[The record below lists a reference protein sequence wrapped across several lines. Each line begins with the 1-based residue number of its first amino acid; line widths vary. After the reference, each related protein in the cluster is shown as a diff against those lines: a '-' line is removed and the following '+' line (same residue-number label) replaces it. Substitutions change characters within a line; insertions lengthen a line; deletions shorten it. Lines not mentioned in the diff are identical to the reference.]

1 MVSLR
6 LWLMP
11 CCWPLKVLF
20 PEIPLDAKSLT
31 FDPFRN
37 YPTLSPSDLPA
48 DMPTDY
54 RMQLRSLLSYVP
66 PISTI
71 TNLVTAHRDASGHL
85 VLGSSVLNR
94 PWEWIENL
102 GEVPV
107 PDTKRD
113 NDDDG
118 DARVRHPIRNSA
130 SLSLDLFNARATGD
144 GIISSAIGDDPRIE
158 ANIRSFEDG
167 LSAESVFKRD
177 WRETRIELEDDI
189 VVGGSANRAEEVDEL
204 SGLPSF
210 PRTTDR
216 RSASH
221 SRRPSPTSSVRSH
234 KTRSTNPSI
243 APSSARSSP
252 LQPPPLPRL
261 SNSSSG
267 EPTVIDVD
275 APSAV
280 PATTRSTAIDL
291 ASSTRRTSK
300 RKLSNSDDEVE
311 IIEGPVP
318 ATAAGP
324 SRAGK
329 KPKGKTTAKTRA
341 KKR

>member
-1 MVSLR
+1 MAPTSTVS
-6 LWLMP
+6 
-11 CCWPLKVLF
+11 
-20 PEIPLDAKSLT
+20 
-31 FDPFRN
+31 
-37 YPTLSPSDLPA
+37 
-48 DMPTDY
+48 
-54 RMQLRSLLSYVP
+54 
-66 PISTI
+66 
-71 TNLVTAHRDASGHL
+71 NLVTAHRDSSGHL
-85 VLGSSVLNR
+85 VLGPSVLNR

-102 GEVPV
+102 GDYPI
-107 PDTKRD
+107 PDAKHE

-118 DARVRHPIRNSA
+118 EARVRYSIRNSA
-130 SLSLDLFNARATGD
+130 SLSLDLFNARASGD
-144 GIISSAIGDDPRIE
+144 GVISSAVGDDPRIE

-177 WRETRIELEDDI
+177 WRETRTELEDDI

-204 SGLPSF
+204 GELPLF
-210 PRTTDR
+210 LRTTDR

-275 APSAV
+275 APSSAA
-280 PATTRSTAIDL
+280 PITTMSTAIDP

-300 RKLSNSDDEVE
+300 RKLTNSDDEVE

-318 ATAAGP
+318 AAAAGP

-341 KKR
+341 KKK